1 MATVP
6 AKEQTAELPL
16 FDERGLL
23 PCVAQDYESGEV
35 LMFAYMN
42 REALELT
49 RSTRELHLWS
59 RSRSQIWRKG
69 ESSGNVMSVR
79 ALRIDCD
86 GDCLLALVHPA
97 GPACHTGQRTC
108 FHREIDFQAAD
119 AAVDGAVGA
128 SAPLSVELE
137 IQPAEML
144 PALERTLTQRAA
156 GRPEGSYTV
165 RLLEDPPFIGEK
177 VMEEAEEV
185 ARAARQESDLR
196 VDEEAADVL
205 YHLLVLLHSRG
216 RSLSDAL
223 RVLIKRALGESR

>member
-6 AKEQTAELPL
+6 AEDQIATTPL

-23 PCVAQDYESGEV
+23 PCIAQDCESGEV

-59 RSRSQIWRKG
+59 RSRKQMWRKG
-69 ESSGNVMSVR
+69 ETSGNVMSVR
-79 ALRIDCD
+79 SLRLDCD
-86 GDCLLALVHPA
+86 GDCLLALVAPA

-108 FHREIDFQAAD
+108 FHAALP
-119 AAVDGAVGA
+119 ASEPGA
-128 SAPLSVELE
+128 SPPGASPSGEAVRELSR
-137 IQPAEML
+137 QPTEML
-144 PALERTLTQRAA
+144 PALERTLQSRAA
-156 GRPEGSYTV
+156 ERPEGSYTV
-165 RLLEDPPFIGEK
+165 RLLDDPPFIGEK

-185 ARAARQESDLR
+185 ARAARQESELR

-216 RSLSDAL
+216 RRLGDAL
-223 RVLIKRALGESR
+223 RVLMQRDGGPRR